1 MLNEQTKTKG
11 VNSISPLGRNRIDA
25 LKINFFCGSLKIN
38 LISHLS

>member
-1 MLNEQTKTKG
+1 MLNEQSNTKD

-25 LKINFFCGSLKIN
+25 LRIN